1 MDTLLQQAQ
10 SIATAAKKLSL
21 EIKAT
26 ETTTTPAKQIM
37 LELAQL
43 AINNTNHCL
52 YLSVDLAANS
62 FASCAD
68 VYSVDT
74 YRQVDGASCRF
85 SSLMLDDST
94 FLADLLAYKEK
105 VLANIELAK
114 QQQRLAE
121 EKCNAEM

>member
-43 AINNTNHCL
+43 AINNTNCWL

-62 FASCAD
+62 FVSCAD
-68 VYSVDT
+68 VYSFDL

-85 SSLMLDDST
+85 SSLMLDEST
-94 FLADLLAYKEK
+94 FLTDLLAYKKK

-114 QQQRLAE
+114 EQQRLVE
-121 EKCNAEM
+121 EKCA

>member
-26 ETTTTPAKQIM
+26 ETTKPTIATEKQIM
-37 LELAQL
+37 LELAGL
-43 AINNTNHCL
+43 AIDNQHRYL

-62 FASCAD
+62 FVSSVD
-68 VYSVDT
+68 VYSCGSFGHL
-74 YRQVDGASCRF
+74 DGAKCRF
-85 SSLMLDDST
+85 VARVDSPT
-94 FLADLLAYKEK
+94 FLADLLAYQDK

-121 EKCNAEM
+121 EQYA

>member
-26 ETTTTPAKQIM
+26 ETTKATTTPFTKIM
-37 LELAQL
+37 LEIAVL
-43 AINNTNHCL
+43 AIENTNGFL
-52 YLSVDLAANS
+52 YLNVDISHNLIMSSVDVFSWN
-62 FASCAD
+62 CKG
-68 VYSVDT
+68 
-74 YRQVDGASCRF
+74 RVDGAACRVTATAEYPTA
-85 SSLMLDDST
+85 LD
-94 FLADLLAYKEK
+94 DLLAYKDK

-121 EKCNAEM
+121 EQYA

>member
-26 ETTTTPAKQIM
+26 KATTTPAKQIM

-43 AINNTNHCL
+43 AINNTNCWL

-62 FASCAD
+62 FVSCAD
-68 VYSVDT
+68 VYSVDS

-85 SSLMLDDST
+85 SSLMLDESA
-94 FLADLLAYKEK
+94 FLADLLAYKKK

-114 QQQRLAE
+114 EQQRLVE
-121 EKCNAEM
+121 EKCA